1 MINSGDTAWVL
12 ISSAL
17 VMLMTPALGLFYGG
31 MVSKKNIISTI
42 MLSFVTLAL
51 ISIQWVIYG
60 YSLSFGKDV
69 NGIIG
74 GLNFLGLKGVGQFP
88 NPDYAGTIPHIA
100 FMLFQMMFAIITPAL
115 ITGTYVERVK
125 VGSFLIFT
133 LLWATFVYD
142 PICHWVWGVGGW
154 LRNIGA
160 LDFAGGTVV
169 HISSG
174 FSALAVA
181 LVVGKRKGYG
191 KVSYEPSNI
200 PLTIIGAFLL
210 WFGWFGFNAGSALT
224 SGGLASN
231 AFLVTNTAAA
241 SCGLTWMLL
250 AWNYKR
256 PSALGFATGCVVGL
270 VAITPASGY
279 VGPVPAIIIGI
290 VAAFLSYYAIS
301 FRMKTQLDDSL
312 DVFSCH
318 GIGGV
323 WGAIATGIFASKA
336 INPAGADGIIYG
348 NITQFLTQVYAV
360 ISVGI
365 YAFVST
371 FILAKLVDVIVGFR
385 VTDKEEVVG
394 LDISQHGETII
405 Q

>member
-17 VMLMTPALGLFYGG
+17 VFLMTPALGLFYGG
-31 MVSKKNIISTI
+31 MVSKKNVISTI

-51 ISIQWVIYG
+51 ISLQWVIYG
-60 YSLSFGKDV
+60 YSLSFGKDIG
-69 NGIIG
+69 GIIG
-74 GLNFLGLKGVGQFP
+74 SLNFLGLKGVGQNP

-115 ITGTYVERVK
+115 ISGCYVERVK
-125 VGSFLIFT
+125 FGGFLIFT

-154 LRNIGA
+154 LKNLGA

-174 FSALAVA
+174 VSALAVA
-181 LVVGKRKGYG
+181 LVIGKRKGYG
-191 KVSYEPSNI
+191 KVNYEPSNI
-200 PLTIIGAFLL
+200 PFTIIGAFLL

-241 SCGLTWMLL
+241 SCALTWMLL
-250 AWNYKR
+250 SWNYKR
-256 PSALGFATGCVVGL
+256 PSALGFATGCIVGL

-301 FRMKTQLDDSL
+301 FRMKTNIDDSL

-323 WGAIATGIFASKA
+323 WGAIATGIFASKS
-336 INPAGADGIIYG
+336 INPLGENGLVNG
-348 NITQFLTQVYAV
+348 NLQQFLTQIYAV
-360 ISVGI
+360 VSVVA
-365 YAFVST
+365 YAFVVT
-371 FILAKLVDVIVGFR
+371 YILAKLVDIIVGFR
-385 VTDKEEVVG
+385 AGEKEEVVG

-405 Q
+405 